1 MILKTGTK
9 GNPKNDVGRITNMLA
24 ELQTKL
30 YFIMCAFCALSLISL
45 KRSPSQL
52 SNDKQCLNRDIDGKM
67 DAMIASSTQNFII
80 CHYRYARKS
89 CWNFKLTEKCM
100 KQKTSPIGRGREILV
115 KDFTLAI
122 YHYFIFRWRRPTV
135 GGCSPIFH
143 EKTLVVQIHRDETER
158 LQSGIKMAVTQW
170 VCNHA
175 RYKVGSTKHFSHCI
189 LNEGRAIYIITE
201 RVREIEIESPKILT
215 FKTFLRP

>member
-67 DAMIASSTQNFII
+67 DAMIASSTKNFII

-100 KQKTSPIGRGREILV
+100 KQKTSPIGRGREIFV

-122 YHYFIFRWRRPTV
+122 YHYFIFDGEGQPLVDAAQYSTRKHWLFKSTVTRRKD
-135 GGCSPIFH
+135 SNL
-143 EKTLVVQIHRDETER
+143 E
-158 LQSGIKMAVTQW
+158 
-170 VCNHA
+170 
-175 RYKVGSTKHFSHCI
+175 
-189 LNEGRAIYIITE
+189 
-201 RVREIEIESPKILT
+201 
-215 FKTFLRP
+215 